1 MENNQPFNN
10 YDRLLIEYI
19 RLLDSTNNTTRTA
32 QTSFLTILHSYLN
45 TLNSQLERQHTT
57 NANVRSLLQRYFE
70 NFRTQQY
77 ENRNAD
83 RIRQRHNQNLRR
95 RNNIWNLNNNT
106 GDSYSLRQNNVIPN
120 STTNTTT
127 NTNTG
132 STLFSDPFFS
142 RRSTERPF
150 SFNFSNTENTNTTSN
165 TLRRNRPSDLFNTR
179 NTRRRHTGTSP
190 INPFRSRTLPRTTI
204 DRNAFQRLIHET
216 LYIPTNPSPITR
228 ERVDQ
233 VTARLLWSD
242 IVETSD
248 QMICP
253 ITRERF
259 LNNHHVLRI
268 IPCGHIFNEE
278 ALITY
283 LTEYDYRCPVC
294 RHDLR
299 NAENTESTTD
309 TTTTD
314 ASTQPD
320 TNDTPL
326 RDDIRPIASFTFAV
340 PTLPSLNNLSSTN
353 NSTDSLNNFSF
364 DISNNILTG
373 SSTNTVFDIST
384 NIIREAASNSLQ
396 NIMTDVVTEL
406 TSALNDSALLNNNNN
421 ISAEYSFLIPPNTNN
436 QSTSTRETDTQTEN
450 LNTDPDTTNEPSSN
464 EETSSSTT
472 SENNE
477 DGENTNNSILNDPSQ
492 NLHLE

>member
-120 STTNTTT
+120 STTTNTAT

-190 INPFRSRTLPRTTI
+190 
-204 DRNAFQRLIHET
+204 LIHLEVE
-216 LYIPTNPSPITR
+216 LYLVQPLIAMPFNDLYMKHFI
-228 ERVDQ
+228 
-233 VTARLLWSD
+233 
-242 IVETSD
+242 
-248 QMICP
+248 
-253 ITRERF
+253 F
-259 LNNHHVLRI
+259 L
-268 IPCGHIFNEE
+268 
-278 ALITY
+278 
-283 LTEYDYRCPVC
+283 
-294 RHDLR
+294 
-299 NAENTESTTD
+299 
-309 TTTTD
+309 
-314 ASTQPD
+314 
-320 TNDTPL
+320 
-326 RDDIRPIASFTFAV
+326 
-340 PTLPSLNNLSSTN
+340 
-353 NSTDSLNNFSF
+353 
-364 DISNNILTG
+364 
-373 SSTNTVFDIST
+373 
-384 NIIREAASNSLQ
+384 
-396 NIMTDVVTEL
+396 
-406 TSALNDSALLNNNNN
+406 
-421 ISAEYSFLIPPNTNN
+421 LIPLLLH
-436 QSTSTRETDTQTEN
+436 EN
-450 LNTDPDTTNEPSSN
+450 VLIKLPLVYY
-464 EETSSSTT
+464 
-472 SENNE
+472 
-477 DGENTNNSILNDPSQ
+477 GAILLKLPIK
-492 NLHLE
+492 